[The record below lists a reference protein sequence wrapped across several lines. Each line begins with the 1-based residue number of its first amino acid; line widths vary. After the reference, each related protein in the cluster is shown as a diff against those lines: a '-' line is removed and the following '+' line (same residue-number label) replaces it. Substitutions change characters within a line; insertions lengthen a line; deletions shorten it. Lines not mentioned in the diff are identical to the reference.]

1 MIGDTVTDV
10 RAAKAAGAQSLSVLC
25 GFGQEDELRKA
36 GTNAIL
42 PSTSMLATYLS
53 ESQFGL
59 PTD

>member
-1 MIGDTVTDV
+1 V

-25 GFGQEDELRKA
+25 GFGQEEELRKA

-53 ESQFGL
+53 EAQFGL